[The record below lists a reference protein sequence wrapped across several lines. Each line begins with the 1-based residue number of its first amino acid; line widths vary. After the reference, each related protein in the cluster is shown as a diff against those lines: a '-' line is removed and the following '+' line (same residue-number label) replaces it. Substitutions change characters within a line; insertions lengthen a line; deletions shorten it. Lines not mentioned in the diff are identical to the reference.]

1 MEQHTFTR
9 SQSGTGVINS
19 DVSAY
24 KKAIAKREQDKYI
37 KGLQARIESL
47 ESAVALLEQTVKE
60 MSN

>member
-1 MEQHTFTR
+1 MKQHTFTR
-9 SQSGTGVINS
+9 SQGGTGLVNS

-47 ESAVALLEQTVKE
+47 ESAVTLLEKTVKE

>member
-1 MEQHTFTR
+1 MENHTFQR
-9 SQSGTGVINS
+9 SANGSGVINS

-24 KKAIAKREQDKYI
+24 KKAIAKRKQDKYI

-47 ESAVALLEQTVKE
+47 ESAVTLLEKTVKE